1 MRDAAE
7 AEGAAGVRTVLR
19 VGIAGVIGGLAFALY
34 SMIWFGLGDKT
45 IWYPLNLVAHT
56 IWRNAPTDGSFH
68 AGAAILGLI
77 TLAVV
82 GALALAPFAALA
94 ILIGMDPLTAII
106 GASIYANVIWIIGHY
121 LVWER
126 LDATAAHGFS
136 AGVAWVA
143 HFIAGLIAGAALV
156 WLTSRNW
163 AVGGKSA

>member
-1 MRDAAE
+1 
-7 AEGAAGVRTVLR
+7 VRIVRR

-56 IWRNAPTDGSFH
+56 IWRGAPTDGRFH
-68 AGAAILGLI
+68 AGAAVLGLI

-82 GALALAPFAALA
+82 GVLALAPFAAVAVLVGMHPLVA
-94 ILIGMDPLTAII
+94 IV

-121 LVWER
+121 MVWER
-126 LDATAAHGFS
+126 LDPTAAHGFS
-136 AGVAWVA
+136 SGVAWAA
-143 HFIAGLIAGAALV
+143 HFVAGLIGGAALV

-163 AVGGKSA
+163 AVGGKPG